1 MLSSSPLL
9 SAPNECESLKFNPP
23 SACTLFLSR
32 EENWSKGTTA
42 RATAVGRLEFDH
54 NRPNNAC
61 ILRWTSGI
69 IACLSEK
76 WVSKATCRPIKKT

>member
-1 MLSSSPLL
+1 MVYSSPLL
-9 SAPNECESLKFNPP
+9 SAPNECESLKFKPP
-23 SACTLFLSR
+23 MRAPFFSR

-61 ILRWTSGI
+61 ILRWTSGNY
-69 IACLSEK
+69 CLPFGSGFLK
-76 WVSKATCRPIKKT
+76 RLAGQLKRPD